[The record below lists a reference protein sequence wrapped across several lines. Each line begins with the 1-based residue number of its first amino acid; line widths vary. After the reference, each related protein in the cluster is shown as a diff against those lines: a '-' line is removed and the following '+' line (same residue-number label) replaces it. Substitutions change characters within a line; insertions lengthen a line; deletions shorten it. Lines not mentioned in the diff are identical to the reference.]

1 MENEIKVN
9 DLLKLY
15 NLRLFDY
22 LSIEFRDKENFFI
35 KKVKYGC
42 FQDYLENENLKDK
55 IIKEFFAKEN
65 EIIILIDKE

>member
-9 DLLKLY
+9 ELLKLY
-15 NLRLFDY
+15 NSRLFDY

-42 FQDYLENENLKDK
+42 FQDYLENENFKDK
-55 IIKEFFAKEN
+55 KVIEFFTKEN
-65 EIIILIDKE
+65 EIIILIDEE